1 MVSPSLVD
9 GDERRTCTYRP
20 KSWQRGEQK
29 HPLQSAEGRAFLLPT
44 FLWQGK
50 EK

>member
-9 GDERRTCTYRP
+9 GDEEEPTSMGS
-20 KSWQRGEQK
+20 KSWQRGEQN
-29 HPLQSAEGRAFLLPT
+29 HPLLSAEGRAFLLPT